1 MCLFGKMCRLLS
13 RKLRVIPKVCKVM
26 YCGSINGCLTGRDW
40 YWTMRLLIACKKAV
54 TRSWYK
60 TEPPP
65 AKQWLEI
72 VREVFV
78 MTYKLRLREDTFGSK
93 WENCMRNLWLHN
105 GLVFS
110 YIPTYGLSFMSF
122 FIFIL
127 VFLPSACKVTL
138 KHGQYALLHGLSC
151 PINIKVICKNK
162 KGSRMLF
169 EYCEYVCGLEDG
181 N

>member
-1 MCLFGKMCRLLS
+1 MYRKIISVLYHNLTDCAITSTIYRNWIRKLQQINHTHFLGMCLFGKMCRLLS
-13 RKLRVIPKVCKVM
+13 RKLWVIPKVCKVM

-122 FIFIL
+122 
-127 VFLPSACKVTL
+127 
-138 KHGQYALLHGLSC
+138 
-151 PINIKVICKNK
+151 
-162 KGSRMLF
+162 LF
-169 EYCEYVCGLEDG
+169 SF
-181 N
+181 